1 MKSFLFYV
9 GTWFFLPRFISH
21 KLITY
26 ITGIKKKQAFFGKNL
41 FADQL
46 SKNSFAFT
54 HPTCWEH
61 QIYSHAQTT
70 SEENCPSHWGKKI
83 FISEA
88 SNWKRC
94 GIEISK
100 KKIIKKKPNKMKDVY
115 KSHTNQ
121 SLRFTTTP
129 RPLWPQKYNL
139 VGVSRNHLT
148 PHKLSIISPCIFYVF
163 ALTLLSLLFFRLFLS
178 TSFQMFSLH
187 ILFLL
192 FVVFFK
198 LTSIG
203 R

>member
-100 KKIIKKKPNKMKDVY
+100 KKWKKKTRTKWRMFTRVTPI
-115 KSHTNQ
+115 
-121 SLRFTTTP
+121 SLCGLP
-129 RPLWPQKYNL
+129 QRPAHCDRK
-139 VGVSRNHLT
+139 
-148 PHKLSIISPCIFYVF
+148 SIILWVSHATTSPHISYQLFPRASSAFSLWLFCLSCSSVSFSLPLFKCSAFTFCFYV
-163 ALTLLSLLFFRLFLS
+163 LWY
-178 TSFQMFSLH
+178 FS
-187 ILFLL
+187 
-192 FVVFFK
+192 
-198 LTSIG
+198 S
-203 R
+203 